1 MIRLGYGE
9 MHVEVMDGDIIVHVS
24 DPSIVVTFVMSPE
37 KARELS
43 AAIFSA
49 NLETQGVGKLPS

>member
-9 MHVEVMDGDIIVHVS
+9 VHVEILEGDVIVHVS
-24 DPSIVVTFVMSPE
+24 DPSIVLTFAVKPE
-37 KARELS
+37 TARELS

-49 NLETQGVGKLPS
+49 YLETQGLGKLPG